1 MTRLTEAFDRIS
13 AAQKLYLPIEKA
25 EQVNFDEYAPGANVR
40 LDVTKTVK
48 SAKDA
53 FFPQCEDFAHFHMD
67 GKSINVKPVAPESE
81 PFTVFGVRACDAR
94 SFKGVLDL
102 VFLSDPLDP
111 YYAARR
117 EHGTLVVL
125 ACGNPEESC
134 FCQTFGVNP
143 AESAD
148 GDANAW
154 IVGDTMYLNA
164 VTEKGEKLL
173 ALLGDLLSNADDQ
186 PVEAEKAR
194 IHEEMAKLPLADLSV
209 ESLKDGAMMEE
220 FNSPRWKDLSAA
232 CLGCGSCTFVCPT
245 CQCYDIRDFNTGHG
259 VQRYRCWDS
268 CLYSDFTLMAH
279 GSNRP
284 TQLERFRQ
292 RFMHKLVYFPM
303 NNNGVFSCVGCGR
316 CVEKC
321 PIHMNIVKVIKA
333 LGGKKHVD

>member
-148 GDANAW
+148 GDTNAW
-154 IVGDTMYLNA
+154 IVGDTMYLKDD
-164 VTEKGEKLL
+164 KGNTL
-173 ALLGDLLSNADDQ
+173 
-186 PVEAEKAR
+186 
-194 IHEEMAKLPLADLSV
+194 IT
-209 ESLKDGAMMEE
+209 LK
-220 FNSPRWKDLSAA
+220 
-232 CLGCGSCTFVCPT
+232 
-245 CQCYDIRDFNTGHG
+245 
-259 VQRYRCWDS
+259 
-268 CLYSDFTLMAH
+268 
-279 GSNRP
+279 
-284 TQLERFRQ
+284 
-292 RFMHKLVYFPM
+292 
-303 NNNGVFSCVGCGR
+303 
-316 CVEKC
+316 
-321 PIHMNIVKVIKA
+321 
-333 LGGKKHVD
+333 KKR